1 MKNVL
6 ITGSNGQLGNEI
18 RVLSDRFRSFRF
30 FFTDIEELDICNLQA
45 IRTFLSGNNVA
56 YIVNCAAYTAVDKA
70 EDDPELCYKVNRDA
84 PGNLGEAAEE
94 YGAKVIHVSTDYVF
108 DGTNYKPYVETDPVC
123 PVSVYGKSKLEGERA
138 LTTVCPESM
147 VIRTAWLYSGFGNNF
162 MKTMLRLGKER
173 DSLNVVFD
181 QVGTPTYA
189 ADLAS
194 CILQILDFSEKNT
207 FKPGIYHY
215 SNEGVC
221 SWYDF
226 TISIHKSAGIMN
238 CKVLPIEG
246 TDYPAKAPRPHYSVL
261 NKKKIKET
269 FGISIPHWKESLN
282 TAIHGLP
289 DR

>member
-45 IRTFLSGNNVA
+45 VRTFLSGNNIA

-226 TISIHKSAGIMN
+226 TISIHKSAGITN

-269 FGISIPHWKESLN
+269 FGISIPHWEESLN